1 MAKYYS
7 QLGPSWSGVQVG
19 TICMMPKDE
28 NGSYYAPDGW
38 QECNG
43 RSLNPNEFL
52 ALYQIIGNTYGGNAS
67 AENNY
72 PSITGTFN
80 VPDLRD
86 RRPIG
91 TGRLR
96 PDGSSPQLI
105 DHDSGDSDTCGSKG
119 GQKGSSKGKA
129 KGKGV
134 QSTGNASHGY
144 TAAAGAPGIPPK
156 PWTTRALRDDA
167 AGDGGER
174 KRGRGGGRKG
184 GAKSTGKKKS
194 VKAMESEASE
204 RLRAVARKALES
216 TKEATRLKAEEN
228 ARFME
233 TRNFAG
239 KMVEVE
245 TEFVEGTKEA
255 KAHTKRVEM
264 LAKGGIDA
272 VLAELMQPKKLTVM
286 DKTKA
291 DWRNVKDG
299 DSELQED
306 LQHHQRG
313 GRTYREQQDFLQQ
326 ADFREYELERDA
338 RLAANSKRGAAR

>member
-1 MAKYYS
+1 MYARRLANEIIVRPGEEPDERYDARPTHPASTNARALRAWEALSKTTTTTARGGTSRARADDGVDASVVLRGMAVM
-7 QLGPSWSGVQVG
+7 PSEE
-19 TICMMPKDE
+19 TI
-28 NGSYYAPDGW
+28 AA
-38 QECNG
+38 
-43 RSLNPNEFL
+43 R
-52 ALYQIIGNTYGGNAS
+52 
-67 AENNY
+67 
-72 PSITGTFN
+72 
-80 VPDLRD
+80 
-86 RRPIG
+86 RRP
-91 TGRLR
+91 RL
-96 PDGSSPQLI
+96 D
-105 DHDSGDSDTCGSKG
+105 
-119 GQKGSSKGKA
+119 
-129 KGKGV
+129 
-134 QSTGNASHGY
+134 
-144 TAAAGAPGIPPK
+144 

-167 AGDGGER
+167 EGDGGER

-184 GAKSTGKKKS
+184 ASKSTGKKKS
-194 VKAMESEASE
+194 VKAMESEASEAVE

>member
-1 MAKYYS
+1 MYARRLANEIIARPGEEPDERYDARPTHPASTNARALRAWEALSKTTTTTARGGTSRAGADDGVDASVVLRGMAVM
-7 QLGPSWSGVQVG
+7 PSEE
-19 TICMMPKDE
+19 TI
-28 NGSYYAPDGW
+28 AA
-38 QECNG
+38 
-43 RSLNPNEFL
+43 R
-52 ALYQIIGNTYGGNAS
+52 
-67 AENNY
+67 
-72 PSITGTFN
+72 
-80 VPDLRD
+80 
-86 RRPIG
+86 RRP
-91 TGRLR
+91 RL
-96 PDGSSPQLI
+96 D
-105 DHDSGDSDTCGSKG
+105 
-119 GQKGSSKGKA
+119 
-129 KGKGV
+129 
-134 QSTGNASHGY
+134 
-144 TAAAGAPGIPPK
+144 
-156 PWTTRALRDDA
+156 PWTTRALRDDDD
-167 AGDGGER
+167 GDGGER

-184 GAKSTGKKKS
+184 GSKSTGKKKS

-233 TRNFAG
+233 TRTFAG

>member
-1 MAKYYS
+1 MYARRLANEIIARPGEEPDERYDARPTHPASTNARALRAWEALSKTTTTTARGGTSRAGADDGVDASVVLRGMAVM
-7 QLGPSWSGVQVG
+7 PSEE
-19 TICMMPKDE
+19 TI
-28 NGSYYAPDGW
+28 AA
-38 QECNG
+38 
-43 RSLNPNEFL
+43 R
-52 ALYQIIGNTYGGNAS
+52 
-67 AENNY
+67 
-72 PSITGTFN
+72 
-80 VPDLRD
+80 
-86 RRPIG
+86 RRP
-91 TGRLR
+91 RL
-96 PDGSSPQLI
+96 D
-105 DHDSGDSDTCGSKG
+105 
-119 GQKGSSKGKA
+119 
-129 KGKGV
+129 
-134 QSTGNASHGY
+134 
-144 TAAAGAPGIPPK
+144 
-156 PWTTRALRDDA
+156 PWTTRALRDDDD
-167 AGDGGER
+167 GDGGER
-174 KRGRGGGRKG
+174 SADEAGEKGGVEIDGEEEIGQSDGVGGVGEIAGGGEEGVGVDEGGDATQSRGR
-184 GAKSTGKKKS
+184 
-194 VKAMESEASE
+194 
-204 RLRAVARKALES
+204 
-216 TKEATRLKAEEN
+216 TRGSW
-228 ARFME
+228 R
-233 TRNFAG
+233 RGNFAG

>member
-1 MAKYYS
+1 MYARRLANEIIARPGEEPDERYDARPTHPASTNARALRAWEALSKTTTTTTARGGTSRAGADDGVDASVVLRGMAVM
-7 QLGPSWSGVQVG
+7 PSEE
-19 TICMMPKDE
+19 TI
-28 NGSYYAPDGW
+28 AA
-38 QECNG
+38 
-43 RSLNPNEFL
+43 R
-52 ALYQIIGNTYGGNAS
+52 
-67 AENNY
+67 
-72 PSITGTFN
+72 
-80 VPDLRD
+80 
-86 RRPIG
+86 RRP
-91 TGRLR
+91 RL
-96 PDGSSPQLI
+96 D
-105 DHDSGDSDTCGSKG
+105 
-119 GQKGSSKGKA
+119 
-129 KGKGV
+129 
-134 QSTGNASHGY
+134 
-144 TAAAGAPGIPPK
+144 

-167 AGDGGER
+167 DGDGGER

-184 GAKSTGKKKS
+184 GSKSTGKKKS